1 LRILGNAPRAGASSD
16 LQQAT
21 QIATAMVTR
30 YGMNEQIGP
39 VSVDMS
45 DPATSP
51 ETKRLVEREVPSM
64 LARSYDRAVHAG

>member
-1 LRILGNAPRAGASSD
+1 
-16 LQQAT
+16 
-21 QIATAMVTR
+21 MVTR